1 VKQNS
6 GDEADPIKGRQQ
18 GSPEALSAA
27 PSYARDAIRKGAPR
41 FDFKPDR
48 RVVSMK

>member
-18 GSPEALSAA
+18 GRPEALSAA
-27 PSYARDAIRKGAPR
+27 PSYAGDAIQ
-41 FDFKPDR
+41 R
-48 RVVSMK
+48 RSEIRLQAG

>member
-6 GDEADPIKGRQQ
+6 GGEADPIKGRQQ
-18 GSPEALSAA
+18 GRPEALGAA
-27 PSYARDAIRKGAPR
+27 PPYAREAIRKGAPR
-41 FDFKPDR
+41 FGFKPDR